1 MSIKVIESALQ
12 TGVVLEAAVGEFLFS
27 AAWERPGAA
36 WEVQCMNMVGASG
49 VITEK
54 QLRDMVAAFK
64 EAKTKIG
71 EEIAMLE
78 EMIKPY
84 VDYMSKLG
92 EKDE

>member
-12 TGVVLEAAVGEFLFS
+12 TGVVLEAAVGEFVFS
-27 AAWERPGAA
+27 ASWERPGSP
-36 WEVQCMNMVGASG
+36 WEVQCMNMTNTSG

-54 QLRDMVAAFK
+54 QLRDMVTAFK
-64 EAKTKIG
+64 EAKGQISA
-71 EEIAMLE
+71 EIEMLE

>member
-1 MSIKVIESALQ
+1 MNVKVIGSVLQ
-12 TGVVLEAAVGEFLFS
+12 TGVVLETTVGEFVFS
-27 AAWERPGAA
+27 TSWECPGAA
-36 WEVQCMNMVGASG
+36 WEVSCLSPHNIG

-54 QLRDMVAAFK
+54 QLRDMVTAFK